1 MNGHRNGR
9 VIFLLGPTAIGKSA
23 AALALARRLPV
34 EIISADSVMVYRGMD
49 IGSAKP
55 DLAERNTVPHHLID
69 ILEPDQPWSAAAF
82 CEAAGSLI
90 DDILS
95 RERIPVVAGGSML
108 YVHALQQGL
117 SPLPKA
123 DPVLRAELEAEAAIH
138 GWPALHRQ
146 LTELDPLSAAA
157 IDPRQGRRV
166 QRALEICRLTGQTA
180 SSLRQRR
187 RGGLVEQ
194 GYEIRNIALVPAQ
207 RSEHR
212 ERIESRLHR
221 MLDAG
226 LVGEV
231 QRLRA
236 AGYRASALPSQRAV
250 VYRQVHDWLEGVGDE
265 QQMIARC
272 ISANNRLVRGQ
283 LNWLRRWSMPLSKL
297 EICGITETRMDS
309 LSVRQL
315 CDML

>member
-23 AALALARRLPV
+23 AALALARLLPV
-34 EIISADSVMVYRGMD
+34 EIISADSVMIYRGMD

-55 DLAERNTVPHHLID
+55 DPAERNAVPHHLID

-82 CEAAGSLI
+82 CDAAGRLI

-123 DPVLRAELEAEAAIH
+123 DPILRAELEAEAAVH

-146 LTELDPLSAAA
+146 LAELDPLSAAA

-166 QRALEICRLTGQTA
+166 QRALEICRLTGHPA

-187 RGGLVEQ
+187 LGGLAEL
-194 GYEIRNIALVPAQ
+194 GYEIRNIALVPAR

-212 ERIESRLHR
+212 ERIADRLQR

-226 LVGEV
+226 LVEEV

-236 AGYRASALPSQRAV
+236 AGYRALPSQRAV

-297 EICGITETRMDS
+297 EMYGILETRTES

-315 CDML
+315 SDML